1 MDNTT
6 KQQLED
12 MLEKLETVIA
22 CACSIEDNLMH
33 DHSNY
38 ELQSNF
44 SNLVIDKLYIAKESI
59 IEFIEEM
66 EA

>member
-12 MLEKLETVIA
+12 MLEKLETVIVY
-22 CACSIEDNLMH
+22 ACSIEDNLMH

-44 SNLVIDKLYIAKESI
+44 SNLVVDKLYIAKESI
-59 IEFIEEM
+59 IKFIEEM